1 MPHTGD
7 PPLVAGGTV
16 EIPAIQRI
24 APDLTIG
31 REASGEFNIICN
43 IADSPLQLMW
53 HMAVKLT
60 LNTISTGS
68 MAVMGRV
75 TGNWMS
81 WVNLSNKKL
90 MDRGIRLVSE
100 IGKVDYNTAC
110 IKIHEALEELEK
122 NQDRSQEAVSAVQYV
137 LNKLNK

>member
-1 MPHTGD
+1 
-7 PPLVAGGTV
+7 
-16 EIPAIQRI
+16 
-24 APDLTIG
+24 
-31 REASGEFNIICN
+31 
-43 IADSPLQLMW
+43 MW

-122 NQDRSQEAVSAVQYV
+122 IQDRSQEAVSAVQYV
-137 LNKLNK
+137 LNKLNG